1 MVLFP
6 CWRESRFSNVFS
18 ACYQF
23 ITGLNFV
30 DSGSQDVGL
39 GDLILYLLSN
49 EFCQILSLIRI
60 ISLFLE
66 NNCSWC
72 HQDIS
77 SQSTEIIGSQGT
89 VFCSENCFL
98 FWRRASFKRAK
109 TCDYCKSVR
118 NAVSYVDFSDGAT
131 QLQFCSDKCLNQ
143 YKMQIFCRET
153 QAHLELNPHLKEK
166 NDAGGKSSILRYKW

>member
-1 MVLFP
+1 VP
-6 CWRESRFSNVFS
+6 
-18 ACYQF
+18 
-23 ITGLNFV
+23 
-30 DSGSQDVGL
+30 
-39 GDLILYLLSN
+39 SN
-49 EFCQILSLIRI
+49 ESSI
-60 ISLFLE
+60 FLNSNDVTTYGVKNFFLPRSFFPE

-77 SQSTEIIGSQGT
+77 SQSSEIIGSAGT
-89 VFCSENCFL
+89 IFCSENCFL

-109 TCDYCKSVR
+109 TCDFCKSVR
-118 NAVSYVDFSDGAT
+118 NAVSYVDFNDGAT

-166 NDAGGKSSILRYKW
+166 RDAVGGKMIFDLS

>member
-1 MVLFP
+1 MALAKNIFGH
-6 CWRESRFSNVFS
+6 E
-18 ACYQF
+18 
-23 ITGLNFV
+23 
-30 DSGSQDVGL
+30 
-39 GDLILYLLSN
+39 
-49 EFCQILSLIRI
+49 ILSYPLSSND
-60 ISLFLE
+60 SLSYGFDCEQTFWFSCFSE

-77 SQSTEIIGSQGT
+77 SQSTELIGSQGT

-98 FWRRASFKRAK
+98 SWRRASFKRAK
-109 TCDYCKSVR
+109 TCDFCKSVR
-118 NAVSYVDFSDGAT
+118 NAVSYVDFNDGAT

-166 NDAGGKSSILRYKW
+166 QNVGGKTRLDCRSI